1 MPSANINGVQ
11 IAYRD
16 EGRGRPLLLIHAFP
30 LSGAM
35 WERQIAALVGAYRLI
50 VPDLRGFGA
59 SPAVSGTASLDQ
71 YADDLAGLLDQL
83 GLEHVAVAG
92 LSMGGYI
99 AFALLRRHHERVDAL
114 VLADTRPQADT
125 EDGRRAR
132 EENARLVEQQGPRAL
147 ADQML
152 PKLLSSSAPEQLR
165 AEVRRLIEGNARAGI
180 AAALR
185 AMAVRP
191 DSTPLLASMAVP
203 TLIVVGAEDTLTPP
217 SDARAMHVA
226 VAGSRLAELPGAGHH
241 ANQEAP
247 EAFNPAVDD
256 LLSLGKA
263 GIVGGRNA
271 TWGEGGSSGGTW

>member
-1 MPSANINGVQ
+1 MPTANIDGLQ

-16 EGRGRPLLLIHAFP
+16 EGRGHSLLLIHAFP

-35 WERQIAALVGAYRLI
+35 WDQQIAALSSTYRLI

-59 SPAVSGTASLDQ
+59 SPVVPGTTSLDQ

-99 AFALLRRHHERVDAL
+99 AFALLRRHRERVDAL
-114 VLADTRPQADT
+114 ILADTRSQPDN

-132 EENARLVEQQGPRAL
+132 EENARLVEHQGPRAI

-152 PKLLSSSAPEQLR
+152 PKLLSPNAPQQLR
-165 AEVRRLIEGNARAGI
+165 AEVRRLIEANDRAGI

-191 DSTPLLASMAVP
+191 DSTPLLATIAVP
-203 TLIVVGAEDTLTPP
+203 TLVVVGAEDILTPP
-217 SDARAMHVA
+217 SDARAMHA
-226 VAGSRLAELPGAGHH
+226 AIAGSQLAELPGAGHLAH
-241 ANQEAP
+241 LEAP
-247 EAFNPAVDD
+247 EAFNGAVAD
-256 LLSLGKA
+256 LLSPGKA
-263 GIVGGRNA
+263 GIVGNPSA
-271 TWGEGGSSGGTW
+271 TWGEGSSSGGTW

>member
-1 MPSANINGVQ
+1 MPTANINGVQ

-30 LSGAM
+30 LSGAI
-35 WERQIAALVGAYRLI
+35 WERQIAALAGAHRLI

-59 SPAVSGTASLDQ
+59 SPVVPGTASLDQ

-99 AFALLRRHHERVDAL
+99 AFALLRRHRERVDAL
-114 VLADTRPQADT
+114 ALADTRSQPDT

-132 EENARLVEQQGPRAL
+132 EENARLVEGQGPSAI

-152 PKLLSSSAPEQLR
+152 PKLLSPNAPEQLR
-165 AEVRRLIEGNARAGI
+165 AEVRRLIEANQRAGI

-185 AMAVRP
+185 AMAARP
-191 DSTPLLASMAVP
+191 DSTPLLATIGVP
-203 TLIVVGAEDTLTPP
+203 TLIVVGAEDGLTPP
-217 SDARAMHVA
+217 SDSRAMHTA
-226 VAGSRLAELPGAGHH
+226 IAGSQLVELPGAGHL
-241 ANQEAP
+241 ANLEAP
-247 EAFNPAVDD
+247 EAFNAAVDD
-256 LLSLGKA
+256 LLNLGKA
-263 GIVGGRNA
+263 GIVGDPSA
-271 TWGEGGSSGGTW
+271 TWGEGSSSGGTW